1 MIASSLPPS
10 PPTTGEEGRTF
21 LQERLAFLGK
31 SFCLIVLGFY
41 LLGNLAAMA
50 APEYEAHWW
59 LSFPANQVQIAAVL
73 LLSAAWLVARRGRR
87 DAATLWVMDATL
99 LLVLCTLYAVLV
111 LVPYPEDERGEPLA
125 RALLAVM
132 MTLVTRAVIVPSS
145 ARRTLALGV
154 LAVLPTLVVSA
165 VLHGRAGHGPAW
177 TAMRTAWSSLWLAGA
192 VVVSTLTSRVLY
204 GLRQE
209 VREARQLGQYTL
221 EEKVGEGGMGT
232 VYRARHAML
241 RRPTAIKLL
250 PAARA
255 GGDRLERFEREVQLT
270 SRLTHPNT
278 IAIFDYGRTADG
290 VFYYAME
297 YLDGLNLDDVVR
309 AGGPLPAGRVVHV
322 LRQVA
327 SALVEAHGVGLIH
340 RDIKPANIILLAE
353 RGAAPDVAKVVD
365 FGLVKELDGRADL
378 THDGQ
383 IAGTPLYLSPEAVRA
398 PAEVDARSDLYSL
411 GAVGYFLLTGTAV
424 FSGRNAV
431 EICGHHLHTPAPPP
445 AERMGAP
452 VSPELSE
459 LILACL
465 EKDPARRPESARELI
480 ARLSRCEVEPWT
492 EEAAR
497 SWWRE
502 HPPSQ
507 VRRSAAVLS
516 TSSVATLS
524 VVLKSRTVA
533 SR

>member
-1 MIASSLPPS
+1 VIASFPPS

-59 LSFPANQVQIAAVL
+59 VSFPANQVQIAAVL
-73 LLSAAWLVARRGRR
+73 LLSAAWLLARGGRR
-87 DAATLWVMDATL
+87 DTATLWAMDATL
-99 LLVLCTLYAVLV
+99 LVVLCTLYAVLV

-145 ARRTLALGV
+145 ARRTLVLGL
-154 LAVLPTLVVSA
+154 LAVLPTLIVSA

-309 AGGPLPAGRVVHV
+309 AGGPLPAGRIVHV

-340 RDIKPANIILLAE
+340 RDIKPANVILLAE

-383 IAGTPLYLSPEAVRA
+383 IAGTPLYLSPEAIRA
-398 PAEVDARSDLYSL
+398 PAEVDARSDIYSL
-411 GAVGYFLLTGTAV
+411 GAVGYFLLTGTPV

-445 AERMGAP
+445 AERLGVP

-459 LILACL
+459 LFLACL
-465 EKDPARRPESARELI
+465 EKDPGRRPASARELI
-480 ARLSRCEVEPWT
+480 ARLDRCEVEPWT

-507 VRRSAAVLS
+507 VRRSAALP

-524 VVLKSRTVA
+524 VVLKSRA
-533 SR
+533 DLGAR